1 MPPPH
6 VNEGFAVVR
15 VGPRHR
21 TMAGLLCCS
30 RRAFDENRI
39 AEFVRPI
46 SMRVEFTYH
55 LLQGRIVGK
64 GAEQL
69 VMAAAR
75 LVGSGKNH
83 VNNPQLGSRT
93 DSLCSQI
100 LTRADEPSTAG
111 VLQGAHYCRAYCDD
125 AASVCAGSPD
135 CSGGRLGYAIRLIER
150 QPKVEFSVPS
160 GRDSSGVSESG
171 KANAFGPHIREL
183 LPAESE
189 PGRRWLECHRGACDC
204 SPNVPEG
211 EWCGNVCVLDW
222 AAVARQTGPDS
233 VRRAVE
239 A

>member
-39 AEFVRPI
+39 AEFVRSI
-46 SMRVEFTYH
+46 LVGVEFTYH
-55 LLQGRIVGK
+55 LSQGGIVSK

-69 VMAAAR
+69 VVAAAW
-75 LVGSGKNH
+75 LVGSGKNR

-100 LTRADEPSTAG
+100 FTRPDEPSTAG
-111 VLQGAHYCRAYCDD
+111 VLQGTHHGRAYGDD
-125 AASVCAGSPD
+125 AASVCLGSPD
-135 CSGGRLGYAIRLIER
+135 CRGGRLGYAIRFIER

-160 GRDSSGVSESG
+160 GRDASGVSEGG
-171 KANAFGPHIREL
+171 KANAFRPHVRQL

-189 PGRRWLECHRGACDC
+189 PGRRRLERHRGGCDR

-233 VRRAVE
+233 VR
-239 A
+239 